1 MDLVLIFLG
10 SNFAVATF
18 QSKKLSRQGV
28 PPENNMFLKVME
40 MHPEILQNI
49 LSSMLNIIMFEDCKN
64 QWAMS
69 RPLFVLILLYEEYFK

>member
-1 MDLVLIFLG
+1 
-10 SNFAVATF
+10 
-18 QSKKLSRQGV
+18 
-28 PPENNMFLKVME
+28 MFLKVME

-69 RPLFVLILLYEEYFK
+69 RPLFVLILLYEDYFKWVFFFVFFCNFL